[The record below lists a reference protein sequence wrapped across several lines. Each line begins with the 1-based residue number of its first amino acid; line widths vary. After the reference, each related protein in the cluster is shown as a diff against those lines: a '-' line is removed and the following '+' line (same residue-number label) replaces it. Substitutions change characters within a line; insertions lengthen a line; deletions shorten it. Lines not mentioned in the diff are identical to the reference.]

1 MTRQQHFG
9 WFLSRGFGPHG
20 WGRPSYEWN
29 YAWQKPD
36 LYQQS
41 ARDLEQAGF
50 DFVLIEDALSVGIT
64 PETLNLRVRKAY
76 GGPKHDPWTLAPY
89 LFAATRHLG
98 VIPTVN
104 AGAYPPYLAARQFA
118 SLQHLSSSRLG
129 LNVVTDVGSA
139 HHFGLERLSHDAAYD
154 RAQEWLDALRLLW
167 HSWGDGALIVDPASQ
182 IYADGSKIS
191 AVQHRGEYFSFDGPL
206 NAEPLPSGPNG
217 ESGDPIVA
225 SPGGSPRGIGFAGA
239 NSQIQLA
246 LSNLDA
252 DSIRSYRARVHAAAI
267 ENGRDPSDVKVLF
280 VFKPIVAASREEA
293 DRIVAASASPG
304 DGTLREVAE
313 AWSSDLETD
322 LTVLD
327 LDRPLDPAIFGEH
340 VSKGTIR
347 GLQGTFDSF
356 DGVPL
361 RDILTGKA
369 RLGRVTDVTD
379 GIGGTVGT
387 ADEIADV
394 IEALGDDADNDGVIF
409 SGDLHPV
416 TIHRAL
422 DELVPILRRR
432 GILRSEYV
440 DGGLRANLSA
450 F

>member
-1 MTRQQHFG
+1 MTRPQHFG

-20 WGRPSYEWN
+20 WARPYFEWN
-29 YAWQKPD
+29 YDWQRPD

-41 ARDLEQAGF
+41 ARELEQAGF
-50 DFVLIEDALSVGIT
+50 DFVLIEDALSIGIT
-64 PETLNLRVRKAY
+64 PSTLNLRVRKAY

-98 VIPTVN
+98 VIPTANV
-104 AGAYPPYLAARQFA
+104 GGYPPYLAARQFA
-118 SLQHLSSSRLG
+118 SLQHLSGSRLG

-139 HHFGLERLSHDAAYD
+139 HHFGLDRLPHDAAYD

-167 HSWGDGALIVDPASQ
+167 HSWDEDALIADPRTQ
-182 IYADGSKIS
+182 VYADGSKIR

-206 NAEPLPSGPNG
+206 NAEPFP
-217 ESGDPIVA
+217 EGDPVVA
-225 SPGGSPRGIGFAGA
+225 SPGGSPRGIDFAGN

-246 LSNLDA
+246 LANLDV
-252 DSIRSYRARVHAAAI
+252 DSIRAYRAKVKAAA
-267 ENGRDPSDVKVLF
+267 EAHGRDASDIKVLF
-280 VFKPIVAASREEA
+280 VFKPIVASSTEEA
-293 DRIVAASASPG
+293 DRIVAHSAAP
-304 DGTLREVAE
+304 DDATLQEVAE

-322 LTVLD
+322 LTTLD
-327 LDRPLDPAIFGEH
+327 LDRPLDPTIFGDH

-347 GLQGTFDSF
+347 GLQGEFDGF
-356 DGVPL
+356 NGVPL
-361 RDILTGKA
+361 RRILAGKA
-369 RLGRVTDVTD
+369 RLRRVGDPL
-379 GIGGTVGT
+379 GGTVGT
-387 ADEIADV
+387 ADEIADL
-394 IEALGDDADNDGVIF
+394 IERLGDDADNDGLIF

-432 GILRSEYV
+432 GILRSEFS
-440 DGGLRANLSA
+440 DGGLRANLSS

>member
-20 WGRPSYEWN
+20 WARPYYEWN
-29 YAWQKPD
+29 YAWQRPD

-41 ARDLEQAGF
+41 ARELEQAGF
-50 DFVLIEDALSVGIT
+50 DFVLIEDALSVGIS

-89 LFAATRHLG
+89 LFAATQHLG

-104 AGAYPPYLAARQFA
+104 PVSLHPYQAARQFA
-118 SLQHLSSSRLG
+118 SLQHLSGGRVG

-139 HHFGLERLSHDAAYD
+139 HHFGQERLGHDAAYD

-167 HSWGDGALIVDPASQ
+167 HSWDDDALIADPRTQ
-182 IYADGSKIS
+182 IYADGTKIR
-191 AVQHRGEYFSFDGPL
+191 AVQHRGEFYSFDGPL
-206 NAEPLPSGPNG
+206 NAEPLPRGPSGA
-217 ESGDPIVA
+217 SGDPVVA

-239 NSQIQLA
+239 NSEIQLA
-246 LSNLDA
+246 LSNLDVDA
-252 DSIRSYRARVHAAAI
+252 IRAYRERVRQAAVA
-267 ENGRDPSDVKVLF
+267 NGRDADDIKTLF

-293 DRIVAASASPG
+293 DRIVRASESPS
-304 DGTLREVAE
+304 DETLLDVAE

-322 LTVLD
+322 LTALD
-327 LDRPLDPAIFGEH
+327 LDRPLDPAIFGDH
-340 VSKGTIR
+340 VSQGTIKGLR
-347 GLQGTFDSF
+347 GRFDSF
-356 DGVPL
+356 DDVPL
-361 RDILTGKA
+361 RDILAGKA
-369 RLGRVTDVTD
+369 RLGRIGD
-379 GIGGTVGT
+379 GISGTVGT
-387 ADEIADV
+387 ADELADL
-394 IEALGDDADNDGVIF
+394 IERLGEDAGNDGLIF

-416 TIHRAL
+416 TIHRTL

-432 GILRSEYV
+432 GILRSEYAA
-440 DGGLRANLSA
+440 GGLRANLSA

>member
-1 MTRQQHFG
+1 MTRPQHFG

-20 WGRPSYEWN
+20 WARPYFEWD
-29 YAWQKPD
+29 YDWQRPD

-41 ARDLEQAGF
+41 ARELEQAGF
-50 DFVLIEDALSVGIT
+50 DFVLIEDALSIGIT
-64 PETLNLRVRKAY
+64 PETLGLRVRKAY

-89 LFAATRHLG
+89 LFAATQHLG
-98 VIPTVN
+98 VIPTAN

-118 SLQHLSSSRLG
+118 SLQHLSAHRLG
-129 LNVVTDVGSA
+129 INVVTDVGSA
-139 HHFGLERLSHDAAYD
+139 HHFGQERLPHDAAYD

-167 HSWGDGALIVDPASQ
+167 HSWDDDALIADPVSQ
-182 IYADGSKIS
+182 VYADGAKIH
-191 AVQHRGEYFSFDGPL
+191 AVRHRGEYFSFDGPL
-206 NAEPLPSGPNG
+206 NAAPFPA
-217 ESGDPIVA
+217 GDPVIA
-225 SPGGSPRGIGFAGA
+225 SPGGSPRGVDFAGS

-246 LSNLDA
+246 LANLDVE
-252 DSIRSYRARVHAAAI
+252 SIRAYRAKVRAAALAH
-267 ENGRDPSDVKVLF
+267 GRDASDIRTLF
-280 VFKPIVAASREEA
+280 VFKPVVAASPEEA
-293 DRIVAASASPG
+293 DRIVAHSAAP
-304 DGTLREVAE
+304 DEATLREVAE

-327 LDRPLDPAIFGEH
+327 LDEPLDTAIFGDH

-347 GLQGTFDSF
+347 GLQGEFDSF
-356 DGVPL
+356 EGVPL

-369 RLGRVTDVTD
+369 RLRRVGDPR
-379 GIGGTVGT
+379 GGTVGT
-387 ADEIADV
+387 ADEIADL
-394 IEALGDDADNDGVIF
+394 IESLGDDADNDGLIF

-432 GILRSEYV
+432 GILRSEFT
-440 DGGLRANLSA
+440 GAGLRADLSA

>member
-9 WFLSRGFGPHG
+9 WFLSRGFGPQG
-20 WGRPSYEWN
+20 WARSYHEWN

-41 ARDLEQAGF
+41 ARELEQAGF

-139 HHFGLERLSHDAAYD
+139 HHFGAERLPHDEAYD
-154 RAQEWLDALRLLW
+154 RAQEWLDALNLLW
-167 HSWGDGALIVDPASQ
+167 HSWGDEALIANPRTQV
-182 IYADGSKIS
+182 YADGTKIT
-191 AVQHRGEYFSFDGPL
+191 AVQHRGRYFSFDGPL
-206 NAEPLPSGPNG
+206 NAEPLPH
-217 ESGDPIVA
+217 GDPVVA
-225 SPGGSPRGIGFAGA
+225 SPGGSPRGIDFAGR

-246 LSNLDA
+246 LSNLDVE
-252 DSIRSYRARVHAAAI
+252 SVRSYRTKVQTAAAAH
-267 ENGRDPSDVKVLF
+267 GRDVSDIKVLF

-293 DRIVAASASPG
+293 DRIVEASAHPT
-304 DGTLREVAE
+304 DAALLEVAE

-322 LTVLD
+322 LTALD
-327 LDRPLDPAIFGEH
+327 LDRPLNPDEVFGQH
-340 VSKGTIR
+340 VSQGTIKGLR
-347 GLQGTFDSF
+347 GRFDSF

-361 RDILTGKA
+361 REILAGKA
-369 RLGRVTDVTD
+369 RLGRIGD
-379 GIGGTVGT
+379 GISGTVGT
-387 ADEIADV
+387 ADELADL
-394 IEALGDDADNDGVIF
+394 IEALGDDAGNDGLIF

-416 TIHRAL
+416 TLHRAL
-422 DELVPILRRR
+422 DDLVPILRRR
-432 GILRSEYV
+432 GILRSEFV
-440 DGGLRANLSA
+440 DGGLRPNLSA

>member
-1 MTRQQHFG
+1 MTRPQHFG

-20 WGRPSYEWN
+20 WARPYYEWD
-29 YAWQKPD
+29 YAWQRPD

-41 ARDLEQAGF
+41 ARELEQAGF

-76 GGPKHDPWTLAPY
+76 GGPKHDPWALAPY

-98 VIPTVN
+98 VIPTTN
-104 AGAYPPYLAARQFA
+104 PAALHPYQAARQFA
-118 SLQHLSSSRLG
+118 SLQHLSGGRLG

-139 HHFGLERLSHDAAYD
+139 HHFGQERLPHDAAYD

-167 HSWGDGALIVDPASQ
+167 HSWDDDALIADPVTQ
-182 IYADGSKIS
+182 IYADGTKIR
-191 AVQHRGEYFSFDGPL
+191 AVEHRGDYFSFDGPL
-206 NAEPLPSGPNG
+206 NAEPLPTGPSG
-217 ESGDPIVA
+217 ESGDPVVA
-225 SPGGSPRGIGFAGA
+225 SPGGSPRGIGFAGR
-239 NSQIQLA
+239 NSEVQLA
-246 LSNLDA
+246 LSNLDV
-252 DSIRSYRARVHAAAI
+252 DTIRAYRERVREAAAAA
-267 ENGRDPSDVKVLF
+267 GRGADDIKTLF
-280 VFKPIVAASREEA
+280 VFKPIVAASTDEA
-293 DRIVAASASPG
+293 DRIVRASESPS
-304 DGTLREVAE
+304 DATLLEVAE

-322 LTVLD
+322 LTALD

-340 VSKGTIR
+340 VSQGTIKGLR
-347 GLQGTFDSF
+347 GRFDSF
-356 DGVPL
+356 ADVPL
-361 RDILTGKA
+361 RAVLAGKA
-369 RLGRVTDVTD
+369 RLGRIGD
-379 GIGGTVGT
+379 GISGTVGT
-387 ADEIADV
+387 ADELADL
-394 IEALGDDADNDGVIF
+394 IEELGEDAGNDGVIF

-432 GILRSEYV
+432 GILRSEYA

>member
-1 MTRQQHFG
+1 MTRPQHFG

-20 WGRPSYEWN
+20 WARPYYEWN

-41 ARDLEQAGF
+41 ARELEQAGF

-76 GGPKHDPWTLAPY
+76 GGPKHDPWMLAPY
-89 LFAATRHLG
+89 LFAATQHLG

-139 HHFGLERLSHDAAYD
+139 HHFGLERLPHDAAYD

-167 HSWGDGALIVDPASQ
+167 HSWGDEALIADPTTQ
-182 IYADGSKIS
+182 IYADGTKIS
-191 AVQHRGEYFSFDGPL
+191 APQHRGRFFSFDGPL
-206 NAEPLPSGPNG
+206 NAEPLPL
-217 ESGDPIVA
+217 GDPIVA
-225 SPGGSPRGIGFAGA
+225 SPGGSPRGIGFAGR
-239 NSQIQLA
+239 NSEIQLA

-252 DSIRSYRARVHAAAI
+252 DSIRSYRQKVRAAAA
-267 ENGRDPSDVKVLF
+267 EHGRHPDDIKVLF
-280 VFKPIVAASREEA
+280 VIKPIVAASVEEA
-293 DRIVAASASPG
+293 DRIVAASASP
-304 DGTLREVAE
+304 DDATLIEVAE

-327 LDRPLDPAIFGEH
+327 LDRPLDPAIFGDH

-347 GLQGTFDSF
+347 GLQGTYDSF

-361 RDILTGKA
+361 RDILAGKA
-369 RLGRVTDVTD
+369 RLGRVTDRR
-379 GIGGTVGT
+379 GGTVGT

-394 IEALGDDADNDGVIF
+394 IEALGDDADNDGFIF

-432 GILRSEYV
+432 GILRSEWA